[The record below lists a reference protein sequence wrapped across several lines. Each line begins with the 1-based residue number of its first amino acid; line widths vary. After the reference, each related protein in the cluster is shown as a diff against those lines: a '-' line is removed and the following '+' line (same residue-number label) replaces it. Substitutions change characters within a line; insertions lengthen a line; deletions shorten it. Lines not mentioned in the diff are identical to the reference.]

1 MKYPSGLKRLIILSL
16 FLTLILAAAPAMAQE
31 SFTEADAIAAV
42 LEDPAFAGGL
52 AAVEGWTAAAYDT
65 RNAYGIWRVQF
76 WDGSGEDLAWA
87 DVNPARRKV
96 YSFEAYFP
104 VSEQEYEAAYAPL
117 RAFVDSHPDLIELLG
132 SPEAYDIY
140 IDYDRWNRHWGVYID
155 AGADSL
161 WIAVRFTGGAS
172 PEHEYFSDP
181 LLVALYFSNV
191 LSYSDWQESQKALA
205 TVTAHQHAEIGR
217 ALEGVIGWTTEVYA
231 VEDHQNLW
239 MVAFKDGERL
249 IAEVMVDTA
258 ASQIVDFAIHE

>member
-1 MKYPSGLKRLIILSL
+1 MKYLTGLKRLIILGL
-16 FLTLILAAAPAMAQE
+16 FLTLMLAAVPAIAQE

-42 LEDPAFAGGL
+42 LEDPTFTDGL
-52 AAVEGWTAAAYDT
+52 AQVEGWTAAAYDT

-104 VSEQEYEAAYAPL
+104 VSEQVYEAAYTPL
-117 RAFVDSHPDLIELLG
+117 RAFVDSHPDLVELLG

-161 WIAVRFTGGAS
+161 WIAVRFAGGAS
-172 PEHEYFSDP
+172 PEHGYFTDP
-181 LLVALYFSNV
+181 RLVALYFSNV

-217 ALEGVIGWTTEVYA
+217 ALEGVIGWTTAAYA
-231 VEDHQNLW
+231 VDDNPNLW
-239 MVAFKDGERL
+239 VVVFKDGERL
-249 IAEVMVDTA
+249 IAEVTVDIN
-258 ASQIVDFAIHE
+258 ASQIVDFTIHE